1 MVLTLVALAAFV
13 LLAFLRVSAISWL
26 LAFMVFVPVL
36 ALQLRI
42 SDGALQGIYVAMFLL
57 GVLFAIP
64 PVRRR
69 VVTPLILPLFRRFL
83 PQTSA
88 AEQSAIEA
96 GSVGWEGEL
105 FSGYPDWDKLLAQ
118 PRCGLKSGERAFLD
132 NEVERLCAM
141 LNDWEITHRQADFSP
156 DVWDFLKGN
165 GFFGLSIPWRYGGR
179 EFSAQARSAILG
191 KIASR
196 SSTAAATVMAPNSLG
211 PADLL
216 LRYGTNEQKEHYLP
230 RLAAGQEIPC
240 FALTGPF
247 PGSDA
252 GAMPDYGVVCR
263 ANFGGQENVLG
274 IRLNWDK
281 RYITLA
287 PVATLLGLA
296 FKLHDP
302 QRLLGGE
309 VDRGITIAL
318 IPADTPGVTLG
329 RRHFPLNSA
338 FLNGPTRGRDVFIP
352 LEFLIGGVAQVGQ
365 GWPMLLEC
373 LAAGRGISLPACSVG
388 TMQLAARSTG
398 AYARI
403 RRQFGLPI
411 GKFEGVEE
419 PLARIAANTYMIDAG
434 RRMTALAV
442 DLGEKPLAVSAIM
455 KYHATERA
463 RQVVN
468 DAMDIVGS
476 KGVCLGPEN
485 LLGRIYQQM
494 PIAATLEGANSLMR
508 NRVIF
513 GQGLMRAHPYLL
525 KEMAAAKEANPQEAR
540 MKFDQAFFGHVGF
553 FFNNAAR
560 SLVFGIF
567 GALIPVQHGVGA
579 PHYFRKLTR
588 YAAAFALCADVVTA
602 LPGRSLKRRE
612 KLFAR
617 LGDVLSL
624 LYLGSATLKRFED
637 DGCLPEDRPL
647 LDWAMQDTLWRIQ
660 EALSGTLRNLPFWP
674 LRALLHM
681 LVFPLGSRITP
692 PSDVLDQR
700 VAAMLMRR
708 GGSRDRLAGGMY
720 LPEGEN
726 EPLGALESALASTVG
741 SEILRKKLDA
751 AYRAGELHAHDELAR
766 ISEARAR
773 GLIDPAQALRLERD
787 YALRCKVMMV
797 DEFETDDLRAG
808 PKKRA
813 SRKAAD

>member
-57 GVLFAIP
+57 GVLFAIS

-83 PQTSA
+83 PQITA
-88 AEQSAIEA
+88 AEQAAIEA

-118 PRCGLKSGERAFLD
+118 PRCGLKPGERAFLD
-132 NEVERLCAM
+132 NEVEQFCAM
-141 LNDWEITHRQADFSP
+141 LNDWEITHRQADLPP
-156 DVWDFLKGN
+156 DVWDFLKEN
-165 GFFGLSIPWRYGGR
+165 GFFGLAIPWRYGGR

-196 SSTAAATVMAPNSLG
+196 SATAAATVMAPNSLG

-230 RLAAGQEIPC
+230 RLASGQDIPC

-247 PGSDA
+247 SGSDA

-263 ANFGGQENVLG
+263 TNFGGQENVLG

-281 RYITLA
+281 RYISLA

-403 RRQFGLPI
+403 RRQSGLPI
-411 GKFEGVEE
+411 GVEE
-419 PLARIAANTYMIDAG
+419 PLAHIAANTYMIDAG

-485 LLGRIYQQM
+485 LLGRIYQQI

-513 GQGLMRAHPYLL
+513 GQGSMRAHPYLL
-525 KEMAAAKEANPQEAR
+525 KEIAAAREVNPQEAR

-588 YAAAFALCADVVTA
+588 YAAAFALCADVATA
-602 LPGRSLKRRE
+602 LPGRSLKRSE
-612 KLFAR
+612 KLSAR

-637 DGCLPEDRPL
+637 EGRLPEDRPL

-660 EALSGTLRNLPFWP
+660 EALSGTLRNFPSWP
-674 LRALLHM
+674 LRTLIHM
-681 LVFPLGSRITP
+681 LVFPLGRRVAP

-700 VAAMLMRR
+700 VASMLMRR
-708 GGSRDRLAGGMY
+708 GGSRDRLTGGMY
-720 LPEGEN
+720 LPADEN

-751 AYRAGELHAHDELAR
+751 ACRAGELYAHDEFAR

-797 DEFETDDLRAG
+797 DEFEMDDLRAG
-808 PKKRA
+808 PKKRT
-813 SRKAAD
+813 SRKATD